1 MSFDTSNPP
10 ISPASPLLLRVMR
23 IVQPQERVTV
33 AHRHASGQ
41 LFGAMRGL
49 LSVAADSGQWVV
61 PASHCV
67 WMPPHHVHALRSHGP
82 FAGWSVYVDE
92 ASCAGLPA
100 APCVMRVSGL
110 LREAVGRAST
120 WGEDGSDALDARQV
134 RVAGVILDEIAAAPH
149 EAFGLPLPTDPR
161 LLRVA
166 RAVLDDLADE
176 RGVEALAA
184 WAGISPRTLARRF
197 IIETGFAPS
206 AWRQRARILRALE
219 LLAAGQP
226 VTTIALDLGYDNVS
240 AFIAM
245 FKRVM
250 GVTPGRYG
258 DGSESGNIGI

>member
-1 MSFDTSNPP
+1 M
-10 ISPASPLLLRVMR
+10 A
-23 IVQPQERVTV
+23 QPRERVTA
-33 AHRHASGQ
+33 AHSHASGQ

-92 ASCAGLPA
+92 ASCDGLPA

-120 WGEDGSDALDARQV
+120 WDAGALDARQA
-134 RVAGVILDEIAAAPH
+134 RVAGVILDEIAASPY
-149 EAFGLPLPTDPR
+149 EPFGLSLPTDPR

>member
-1 MSFDTSNPP
+1 MLLAPLRALRMS
-10 ISPASPLLLRVMR
+10 
-23 IVQPQERVTV
+23 QPQERVTPP
-33 AHRHASGQ
+33 HRHASGQ
-41 LFGAMRGL
+41 LFGAERGL
-49 LSVAADSGQWVV
+49 LSIGADSGQWVV

-67 WMPPHHVHALRSHGP
+67 WMPPHHAHALRSHGP

-92 ASCAGLPA
+92 ASCASLPA

-110 LREAVGRAST
+110 LREAVGRASS
-120 WGEDGSDALDARQV
+120 WEGGALDARQA
-134 RVAGVILDEIAAAPH
+134 RVAGVILDEIAASPH
-149 EAFGLPLPTDPR
+149 EPFGLPLPTDPR

-176 RGVEALAA
+176 RGVAALAA
-184 WAGISPRTLARRF
+184 WAGVSPRTLARRF
-197 IIETGFAPS
+197 QAETGFAPA
-206 AWRQRARILRALE
+206 AWRQRARILRTLE

-258 DGSESGNIGI
+258 EGME

>member
-1 MSFDTSNPP
+1 
-10 ISPASPLLLRVMR
+10 MR
-23 IVQPQERVTV
+23 IAQPQERVTA
-33 AHRHASGQ
+33 AHSHASGQ

-92 ASCAGLPA
+92 ASCGSLPA

-110 LREAVGRAST
+110 LREAVRRAST
-120 WGEDGSDALDARQV
+120 WDDGALDALDVRQA

-149 EAFGLPLPTDPR
+149 EPFGLPLPTDPR

-184 WAGISPRTLARRF
+184 WAGVSPRTLARRF
-197 IIETGFAPS
+197 TSETGFTPS

-219 LLAAGQP
+219 LLAASQPASQP

-258 DGSESGNIGI
+258 GGGGSQSSNIGA

>member
-1 MSFDTSNPP
+1 MSFNTSNPP
-10 ISPASPLLLRVMR
+10 ILPTQSLPLRAMR
-23 IVQPQERVTV
+23 IAHPQERVTG
-33 AHRHASGQ
+33 AHTHASGQ

-92 ASCAGLPA
+92 ANCASLPA

-120 WGEDGSDALDARQV
+120 WDEGALDARQI
-134 RVAGVILDEIAAAPH
+134 RVAGVILDEIADSPH
-149 EAFGLPLPTDPR
+149 EPFGLPLPTDPR

-176 RGVEALAA
+176 RGVALLAA
-184 WAGISPRTLARRF
+184 WAGLSPRTLARRF
-197 IIETGFAPS
+197 TIETGFTPS

-258 DGSESGNIGI
+258 EGLE

>member
-10 ISPASPLLLRVMR
+10 IFPASPLRAMR
-23 IVQPQERVTV
+23 IVQPQERVTA

-92 ASCAGLPA
+92 ASCGSLPA

-110 LREAVGRAST
+110 LREAVGRACA
-120 WGEDGSDALDARQV
+120 WEGGALDTRQA

-176 RGVEALAA
+176 QGVEALAA
-184 WAGISPRTLARRF
+184 WAGVSPRTLARRF
-197 IIETGFAPS
+197 MIETGFAPS

-219 LLAAGQP
+219 LLAAGRP
-226 VTTIALDLGYDNVS
+226 VTTIALDLGYDTVS

-258 DGSESGNIGI
+258 EGDGS

>member
-1 MSFDTSNPP
+1 MPALFMSFDTSKPP
-10 ISPASPLLLRVMR
+10 IFAASSPSPLRAMR
-23 IVQPQERVTV
+23 IAQPQERVTA
-33 AHRHASGQ
+33 AHHHASGQ
-41 LFGAMRGL
+41 LFGATRGL

-110 LREAVGRAST
+110 LREAVARASI
-120 WGEDGSDALDARQV
+120 WDEGALDARQA

-149 EAFGLPLPTDPR
+149 ESFGLPLPTDPR

-184 WAGISPRTLARRF
+184 WAGVSPRTLARRF
-197 IIETGFAPS
+197 TIETGFTPS
-206 AWRQRARILRALE
+206 AWRQRARLLRALE
-219 LLAAGQP
+219 LLATGQP

-258 DGSESGNIGI
+258 EGDGS

>member
-1 MSFDTSNPP
+1 MTIDTSNPP
-10 ISPASPLLLRVMR
+10 ILPPTRLAPLRAMR
-23 IVQPQERVTV
+23 MSQPQQRVTPP
-33 AHRHASGQ
+33 HRHASGQ

-49 LSVAADSGQWVV
+49 LSVAADRGQWVV

-92 ASCAGLPA
+92 ASCGGLPGV
-100 APCVMRVSGL
+100 PCVMRVSGL
-110 LREAVGRAST
+110 LREAVGRASS
-120 WGEDGSDALDARQV
+120 WGEDALDARQA
-134 RVAGVILDEIAAAPH
+134 RVAGVLLDEIAAAPH
-149 EAFGLPLPTDPR
+149 EPFGLPLPMDPR

-166 RAVLDDLADE
+166 RAMLDDLADE

-184 WAGISPRTLARRF
+184 WAGVSPRTLARRF
-197 IIETGFAPS
+197 TIETGFTPS
-206 AWRQRARILRALE
+206 AWRQRARTLRALE

-258 DGSESGNIGI
+258 EK

>member
-1 MSFDTSNPP
+1 
-10 ISPASPLLLRVMR
+10 MR
-23 IVQPQERVTV
+23 IVQSQERVTG

-41 LFGAMRGL
+41 LFGAARGL

-67 WMPPHHVHALRSHGP
+67 WMPPHHIHGLRSHGP

-92 ASCAGLPA
+92 ASCGGLPA

-110 LREAVGRAST
+110 LREAVARASG
-120 WGEDGSDALDARQV
+120 WGDGAPDAPDALDARQA
-134 RVAGVILDEIAAAPH
+134 RVAGVILDEIAASPH
-149 EAFGLPLPTDPR
+149 EPFGLPLPTDPR

-184 WAGISPRTLARRF
+184 WAAMSPRTLARRF
-197 IIETGFAPS
+197 IAETGFTPS

-258 DGSESGNIGI
+258 ETE

>member
-1 MSFDTSNPP
+1 MSALFMTIDTSNPP
-10 ISPASPLLLRVMR
+10 ILSSSLPLRAMR
-23 IVQPQERVTV
+23 ITQPQERVTA

-61 PASHCV
+61 PGSHCV

-92 ASCAGLPA
+92 ASCASLPA

-110 LREAVGRAST
+110 LREAVDRASA
-120 WGEDGSDALDARQV
+120 WDDGALDARQE
-134 RVAGVILDEIAAAPH
+134 RIAGVILDEIAAAPH
-149 EAFGLPLPTDPR
+149 EPFGLPLPTDPR

-166 RAVLDDLADE
+166 RAILDDLADE

-184 WAGISPRTLARRF
+184 WAGVSPRTLARRF
-197 IIETGFAPS
+197 TAETGFTPS
-206 AWRQRARILRALE
+206 AWRQRARILHALE

-258 DGSESGNIGI
+258 EGDGS

>member
-1 MSFDTSNPP
+1 
-10 ISPASPLLLRVMR
+10 MR
-23 IVQPQERVTV
+23 IAQPQERVTA

-67 WMPPHHVHALRSHGP
+67 WVPPHHMHALRSHGP

-92 ASCAGLPA
+92 TSCAGLPT

-110 LREAVGRAST
+110 LREAVSRASA
-120 WGEDGSDALDARQV
+120 WNEGALDALDARQA

-149 EAFGLPLPTDPR
+149 EPFGLSLPTDPR

-166 RAVLDDLADE
+166 RAVLDDLADDLADE
-176 RGVEALAA
+176 RGVAALAT
-184 WAGISPRTLARRF
+184 WAGVSPRTLARHF
-197 IIETGFAPS
+197 MIETGFTPS

-226 VTTIALDLGYDNVS
+226 VTTIALNLGYDNVS

-258 DGSESGNIGI
+258 DAHGSESSNIGI

>member
-1 MSFDTSNPP
+1 MPALFMSFDTVNPP
-10 ISPASPLLLRVMR
+10 IFTASPPSPLRAMR
-23 IVQPQERVTV
+23 IAQPQERVTA

-92 ASCAGLPA
+92 ASCASLPA

-120 WGEDGSDALDARQV
+120 WDAGAIDARQA

-149 EAFGLPLPTDPR
+149 EPFGLPLPTDPR

-184 WAGISPRTLARRF
+184 WAGVSPRTLARRF
-197 IIETGFAPS
+197 TIETGFTPS
-206 AWRQRARILRALE
+206 AWRQRARTLRALE
-219 LLAAGQP
+219 LLATGQP

-258 DGSESGNIGI
+258 EGLE

>member
-1 MSFDTSNPP
+1 MSFDTSNQSILPP
-10 ISPASPLLLRVMR
+10 QRSLRALR
-23 IVQPQERVTV
+23 IVQPQERVTL
-33 AHRHASGQ
+33 AHTHASGQ
-41 LFGAMRGL
+41 LFGAVRGL

-92 ASCAGLPA
+92 ASCASLPG
-100 APCVMRVSGL
+100 APRVMRVSGL
-110 LREAVGRAST
+110 LREAVGCSIS
-120 WGEDGSDALDARQV
+120 WDDGALDARQE
-134 RVAGVILDEIAAAPH
+134 RVAGVILDEIAASPH
-149 EAFGLPLPTDPR
+149 ASFGLPLPTDPR

-166 RAVLDDLADE
+166 RAVLDDLADL
-176 RGVEALAA
+176 RGVEALAD
-184 WAGISPRTLARRF
+184 WAGVSPRTLARRF
-197 IIETGFAPS
+197 TAETGFTPS

-226 VTTIALDLGYDNVS
+226 VTTIALDLGYDTVS

-250 GVTPGRYG
+250 GVTPGKYGEG
-258 DGSESGNIGI
+258 DGS

>member
-10 ISPASPLLLRVMR
+10 ILSPSPSPLHAVR
-23 IVQPQERVTV
+23 IAQPQERVTA
-33 AHRHASGQ
+33 AHSHASGQ

-49 LSVAADSGQWVV
+49 LSVAADGGQWVV

-92 ASCAGLPA
+92 ASCGSLPA
-100 APCVMRVSGL
+100 APCVMRVSGF
-110 LREAVGRAST
+110 LREAVRRAST
-120 WGEDGSDALDARQV
+120 WDDGALDALDVRQA

-149 EAFGLPLPTDPR
+149 EPFGLPLPTDPR

-184 WAGISPRTLARRF
+184 WAGVSPRTLARRF
-197 IIETGFAPS
+197 TSETGFTPS

-219 LLAAGQP
+219 LLATGQP

-258 DGSESGNIGI
+258 EGLE

>member
-1 MSFDTSNPP
+1 MTIDTPNQSILPP
-10 ISPASPLLLRVMR
+10 QLLLRALR
-23 IVQPQERVTV
+23 ISQAQERVTPP
-33 AHRHASGQ
+33 HHHASGQ
-41 LFGAMRGL
+41 LFGAVQGL

-92 ASCAGLPA
+92 ASCASLPA

-120 WGEDGSDALDARQV
+120 WGDGALDARQE
-134 RVAGVILDEIAAAPH
+134 RVAAVILDEITALPH
-149 EAFGLPLPTDPR
+149 ESFGLPLPTDPR

-166 RAVLDDLADE
+166 RAILDDLADE
-176 RGVEALAA
+176 RGVAALAT
-184 WAGISPRTLARRF
+184 WAGVSPRTLARRF
-197 IIETGFAPS
+197 TAETGFTPS

-219 LLAAGQP
+219 LLAAGQS
-226 VTTIALDLGYDNVS
+226 VTTIALDLGYDTVS

-258 DGSESGNIGI
+258 LM

>member
-1 MSFDTSNPP
+1 
-10 ISPASPLLLRVMR
+10 MR
-23 IVQPQERVTV
+23 IVQPQERVTA

-67 WMPPHHVHALRSHGP
+67 WVPPHHVHALRSHGP

-100 APCVMRVSGL
+100 VPCVMRVSGL

-120 WGEDGSDALDARQV
+120 WGEGALEALDSRQA

-149 EAFGLPLPTDPR
+149 ESFGLPLPTDPR

-184 WAGISPRTLARRF
+184 WAGVSPRTLARRF
-197 IIETGFAPS
+197 TAETGFTPS

-219 LLAAGQP
+219 RLAAGQP

-258 DGSESGNIGI
+258 DGNESGNIGI

>member
-1 MSFDTSNPP
+1 ML
-10 ISPASPLLLRVMR
+10 SPSLPLRAMR
-23 IVQPQERVTV
+23 ITQPQGRVTA
-33 AHRHASGQ
+33 AHHHASGQ

-49 LSVAADSGQWVV
+49 LSIAADSGQWVV

-92 ASCAGLPA
+92 ASCASLPA

-120 WGEDGSDALDARQV
+120 WEDGALDARQE

-149 EAFGLPLPTDPR
+149 EPFGLPLPTDPR

-166 RAVLDDLADE
+166 RAILDDLADE

-197 IIETGFAPS
+197 TLETGFTPS

-219 LLAAGQP
+219 LLAAGRP

-250 GVTPGRYG
+250 GGTPGRYG
-258 DGSESGNIGI
+258 EGDGIAGAENKNANR

>member
-10 ISPASPLLLRVMR
+10 ILPSSPSPLRVVR
-23 IVQPQERVTV
+23 IAQPQQRVTA
-33 AHRHASGQ
+33 AHSHASGQ
-41 LFGAMRGL
+41 LFGAVRGL

-82 FAGWSVYVDE
+82 FAGWSVYMDE
-92 ASCAGLPA
+92 ASCASLPA

-110 LREAVGRAST
+110 LREAVARASA
-120 WGEDGSDALDARQV
+120 WNNGALDALDARQA
-134 RVAGVILDEIAAAPH
+134 RMAGVILDEIAAAPH
-149 EAFGLPLPTDPR
+149 ESFGLPLPKDPR

-184 WAGISPRTLARRF
+184 WAGVSPRTLARRF
-197 IIETGFAPS
+197 TMETGFTPS

-226 VTTIALDLGYDNVS
+226 VTTIALDLGYDNIS

-258 DGSESGNIGI
+258 EGME

>member
-1 MSFDTSNPP
+1 MTIDTSNPP
-10 ISPASPLLLRVMR
+10 ILPPTLLAPLRAMR
-23 IVQPQERVTV
+23 MSQPQERVTA

-41 LFGAMRGL
+41 LFGAERGL
-49 LSVAADSGQWVV
+49 LSVAADRGQWVV

-92 ASCAGLPA
+92 ASCGGLPA

-110 LREAVGRAST
+110 LREAVDRASS
-120 WGEDGSDALDARQV
+120 WGDGVLDARQA

-149 EAFGLPLPTDPR
+149 EPFGLPLPTDPR
-161 LLRVA
+161 LVRVA

-176 RGVEALAA
+176 RGVEVLAA
-184 WAGISPRTLARRF
+184 WAGVSPRTLARRF
-197 IIETGFAPS
+197 TIETGFTPS

-226 VTTIALDLGYDNVS
+226 VTTIALDLGYDTVS

-245 FKRVM
+245 FRRVM

-258 DGSESGNIGI
+258 AMAG

>member
-1 MSFDTSNPP
+1 MSFDTSNPSILP
-10 ISPASPLLLRVMR
+10 PQRLLRAVR
-23 IVQPQERVTV
+23 IAQPQERVTA
-33 AHRHASGQ
+33 AHCHASGQ

-67 WMPPHHVHALRSHGP
+67 WVPPHHVHALRSHGP

-92 ASCAGLPA
+92 TSCAGLPA

-120 WGEDGSDALDARQV
+120 WDEGTLDMRQA

-149 EAFGLPLPTDPR
+149 ESFGLPLPTDPR
-161 LLRVA
+161 LVRVA

-184 WAGISPRTLARRF
+184 WAGVSPRTLARRF
-197 IIETGFAPS
+197 TIETAFAPS

-258 DGSESGNIGI
+258 EGNGSESSNIGI

>member
-1 MSFDTSNPP
+1 MSFDTSNPSILP
-10 ISPASPLLLRVMR
+10 PQRLLRAVR
-23 IVQPQERVTV
+23 IAQPQERVTA
-33 AHRHASGQ
+33 AHCHASGQ

-67 WMPPHHVHALRSHGP
+67 WVPPHHVHALRSHGP

-92 ASCAGLPA
+92 ASCAGLPT

-120 WGEDGSDALDARQV
+120 WDEGALDARQI

-149 EAFGLPLPTDPR
+149 ESFGLPLPTDPR

-184 WAGISPRTLARRF
+184 WAGVSPRTLARRF
-197 IIETGFAPS
+197 TIETGFTPS

-258 DGSESGNIGI
+258 EGHGSESSNIGI